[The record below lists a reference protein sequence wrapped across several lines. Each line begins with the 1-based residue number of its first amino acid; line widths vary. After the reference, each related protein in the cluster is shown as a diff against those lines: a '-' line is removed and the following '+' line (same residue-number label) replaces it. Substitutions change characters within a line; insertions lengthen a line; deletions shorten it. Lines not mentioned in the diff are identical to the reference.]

1 MEDNNDSRAAEW
13 SVWKCTAFTAFLCG
27 IPMLFIA
34 RVGVLVLAVWF
45 SLIILYCGLLWM
57 FGKGFVVHG
66 AIVVIILSILAAI
79 VLPKMSLA
87 ERQPQEKS
95 EQIEK
100 IENASNNWVQWTIC

>member
-1 MEDNNDSRAAEW
+1 MVKVTCWLAPPAKVISLVAV
-13 SVWKCTAFTAFLCG
+13 S
-27 IPMLFIA
+27 MLFIA

-45 SLIILYCGLLWM
+45 SLIILYFGLLWL

-66 AIVVIILSILAAI
+66 AIAVIILSILAAI
-79 VLPKMSLA
+79 VLPKMSLV

-100 IENASNNWVQWTIC
+100 IENASNNRVQ

>member
-1 MEDNNDSRAAEW
+1 MENDNDSRAAEW
-13 SVWKCTAFTAFLCG
+13 PVWKCTALTAFLCG

-34 RVGVLVLAVWF
+34 RAGVLVLAVWF
-45 SLIILYCGLLWM
+45 SLIILYFGLLWL

-87 ERQPQEKS
+87 EHQPQEKS